1 MLPHQLETQ
10 LRKKGMS
17 VILIYDLCVFVL
29 FQCLYYSP
37 WLLSFLRAVI
47 LATGCV
53 GIVAAMKPFAC
64 CPRAETTDKK
74 TRRGKDKQER

>member
-1 MLPHQLETQ
+1 MA
-10 LRKKGMS
+10 S
-17 VILIYDLCVFVL
+17 ILYKRITVYDLCVFVL

-47 LATGCV
+47 LATCSCV
-53 GIVAAMKPFAC
+53 GIVAAVTPFAC

-74 TRRGKDKQER
+74 TRRGRDKQKR